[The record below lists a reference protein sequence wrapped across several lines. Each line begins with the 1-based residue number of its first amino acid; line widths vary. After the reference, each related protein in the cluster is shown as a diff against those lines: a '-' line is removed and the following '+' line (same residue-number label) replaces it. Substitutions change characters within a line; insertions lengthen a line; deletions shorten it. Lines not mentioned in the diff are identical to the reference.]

1 MTGYLIA
8 FEGGEGSGK
17 STQARRLADR
27 LGARAL
33 LTFEPGDSPLGAEVR
48 RLVLDS
54 PDLDIADRAE
64 ALLMA
69 ADRAQ
74 HVVEVIRPALEAG
87 KAVVTDRFAGSS
99 IAYQGHGRQLPAT
112 EVEQL
117 SRWATDGLWPD
128 LTILLEV
135 PPHLAWDR
143 LDRAKDRLESAG
155 GAFHARVHDGFLVQA
170 MADPDRWA
178 IVDGTRPP
186 DEVADAIWQLIAIR
200 FPDLT

>member
-1 MTGYLIA
+1 VSGHLIA

-27 LGARAL
+27 LGGRAL

-48 RLVLDS
+48 RLLLDR
-54 PDLDIADRAE
+54 PDLEITDRAE

-74 HVVEVIRPALEAG
+74 HVVEVIQPALEAG
-87 KAVVTDRFAGSS
+87 STVISDRFAGSS
-99 IAYQGHGRQLPAT
+99 IAYQGHGRQLPAA

-128 LTILLEV
+128 LVVLLE
-135 PPHLAWDR
+135 LAPRHAEDR
-143 LDRAKDRLESAG
+143 LARARDRVEAAG
-155 GAFHARVHDGFLVQA
+155 DAFHARVHDGFLVQA

-178 IVDGTRPP
+178 IVDGSAPEE
-186 DEVADAIWQLIAIR
+186 EVAQAIWDIVTIR
-200 FPDLT
+200 FPDLS

>member
-1 MTGYLIA
+1 MTGHLIA

-27 LGARAL
+27 LGSRAL
-33 LTFEPGDSPLGAEVR
+33 LTFEPGDTPLGREVR
-48 RLVLDS
+48 RLLLDRA
-54 PDLDIADRAE
+54 DLDITDRAE

-74 HVVEVIRPALEAG
+74 HVVEVIQPALAAG
-87 KAVVTDRFAGSS
+87 RTVVCDRFAGSS
-99 IAYQGHGRQLPAT
+99 VAYQGYGRQLVAT

-128 LTILLEV
+128 LTVLLEV
-135 PPHLAWDR
+135 SPAEAEGRLA
-143 LDRAKDRLESAG
+143 RARDRLESAG
-155 GAFHARVHDGFLVQA
+155 PAFHQRVHDGFLVQA

-178 IVDGTRPP
+178 VVDGSQP
-186 DEVADAIWQLIAIR
+186 EAAVADAIWQIVAMR
-200 FPDLT
+200 FPDLA

>member
-1 MTGYLIA
+1 MTGHFIA

-27 LGARAL
+27 LGGRAL
-33 LTFEPGDSPLGAEVR
+33 RTFEPGDSPLGAEVR
-48 RLVLDS
+48 RLLLHS
-54 PDLDIADRAE
+54 PGLEIADRAE

-74 HVVEVIRPALEAG
+74 HVVEVIQPALHAG
-87 KAVVTDRFAGSS
+87 ITVITDRFAGSS

-112 EVEQL
+112 EVERL

-128 LTILLEV
+128 LIVLLEV
-135 PPHLAWDR
+135 SPREAERR

-155 GAFHARVHDGFLVQA
+155 DAFHARVHDGFLVQA
-170 MADPDRWA
+170 MEDPDRWA
-178 IVDGTRPP
+178 VVDGTRGE
-186 DEVADAIWQLIAIR
+186 DQVAAAIWEIVSIR

>member
-1 MTGYLIA
+1 MTGHLIA

-17 STQARRLADR
+17 STQARRLAGR

-48 RLVLDS
+48 RLVLGS
-54 PDLDIADRAE
+54 PALDITDRAE

-74 HVVEVIRPALEAG
+74 HVVEVIRPALVGG

-99 IAYQGHGRQLPAT
+99 VAYQGHGRQLPAN

-128 LTILLEV
+128 LIILLEMS
-135 PPHLAWDR
+135 PHDAERR
-143 LDRAKDRLESAG
+143 LERAKDRVESAG
-155 GAFHARVHDGFLVQA
+155 DAFHTRVHDGFLVQA

-178 IVDGTRPP
+178 VVDGTRPV
-186 DEVADAIWQLIAIR
+186 DEVTDAIWELIAIR